1 MRDRSKDPAPQA
13 GDIVNDPGSIFHGAE
28 IIYAYTR
35 AQAIEDGVLVDLTD
49 IAKTRGILI
58 PLALTSTAFHEALN
72 APFITKGDELAPLFT
87 IVRFLDWVRTACR
100 TAAPAAGSEFV
111 APFTRIDA
119 KAVSLKIH
127 IGPGDRGEPVFTV
140 MLPDED

>member
-87 IVRFLDWVRTACR
+87 IVRFIDWVRTACR
-100 TAAPAAGSEFV
+100 ANPTDGPEMIAS
-111 APFTRIDA
+111 FTRIDA
-119 KAVSLKIH
+119 KPVSLKIH